1 MNDSGKQ
8 FKFEIRAGRHF
19 KFSGVY
25 VVIAVIYKLVNNH
38 TNKKLVSIFLH

>member
-1 MNDSGKQ
+1 MNDSGEQ

-19 KFSGVY
+19 RFSGVY

-38 TNKKLVSIFLH
+38 TKKRVVSIFLQ